1 MDNSNRIAEL
11 EERKRQIDVEIA
23 FHNGAKIK
31 AKVKTWNGWIDV
43 SSPEFKWET
52 CDYCIAEEPKRI
64 PFDESDAFGLVG
76 KKVMPIGNDSV
87 FRIVLDA
94 DKNGIFFRNTF
105 VSYEELSRLYLVFNK
120 LSDKFEPCN
129 KVA

>member
-1 MDNSNRIAEL
+1 MDKENRIAEL
-11 EERKRQIDVEIA
+11 EERKKQIDVEIA
-23 FHNGAKIK
+23 FHKGFRIEGK
-31 AKVKTWNGWIDV
+31 AKNWDV
-43 SSPEFKWET
+43 WSDINNPEFKWET

-76 KKVMPIGNDSV
+76 KNVMPICNNSV

-94 DKNGIFFRNTF
+94 DKNGIFFRNSF
-105 VSYEELSRLYLVFNK
+105 VTYEELSRLYLVFNK
-120 LSDKFEPCN
+120 LSDKFEFCN

>member
-1 MDNSNRIAEL
+1 MDNRIAEL

-31 AKVKTWNGWIDV
+31 AKVNTWNSWIDV

-76 KKVMPIGNDSV
+76 KKVMPIDRKSV
-87 FRIVLDA
+87 V
-94 DKNGIFFRNTF
+94 
-105 VSYEELSRLYLVFNK
+105 
-120 LSDKFEPCN
+120 
-129 KVA
+129 